1 MEEIIKALKLSA
13 VAEYIK
19 TGPPIIMAGVVL
31 VVSLIVL
38 MIISKILKKALSKTT
53 LDISLQKFFVKTLNI
68 VGVVLIAICVLS
80 TAGVSTTGL
89 IAGFSAAGAAVALA
103 LKDSLS
109 NIAGGIVLLITH
121 PFVTGDFIEI
131 GSYSGTVKEID
142 ILQTTLT
149 TADNKTIVIP
159 NGLLSSDE
167 VVNYT
172 KEPTRRVDLTVSV
185 SYDNDIELAKKSVIK
200 AAKGISLVLS
210 DPEPFVRV
218 SEYSDSSVNLAV
230 RVWCKTE
237 DYWEVHFTMI
247 EKMRESFEK
256 DGIEI
261 PYQRLDVNIVNDD
274 K

>member
-1 MEEIIKALKLSA
+1 M
-13 VAEYIK
+13 
-19 TGPPIIMAGVVL
+19 
-31 VVSLIVL
+31 
-38 MIISKILKKALSKTT
+38 
-53 LDISLQKFFVKTLNI
+53 
-68 VGVVLIAICVLS
+68 
-80 TAGVSTTGL
+80 
-89 IAGFSAAGAAVALA
+89 
-103 LKDSLS
+103 
-109 NIAGGIVLLITH
+109 LLITH

-142 ILQTTLT
+142 ILQTTLI

-185 SYDNDIELAKKSVIK
+185 SYDNDIELAKKSVVK

>member
-1 MEEIIKALKLSA
+1 MEKILDALKLSA
-13 VAEYIK
+13 VADYIK
-19 TGPPIIMAGVVL
+19 TGPPIIMALVVL
-31 VVSLIVL
+31 VAGLIVL
-38 MIISKILKKALSKTT
+38 FIVAKILKKALSRTT

-68 VGVVLIAICVLS
+68 VGFVLILICALS

-121 PFVTGDFIEI
+121 PFVTGDYIEI
-131 GSYSGTVKEID
+131 GDYSGTVKEID
-142 ILQTTLT
+142 ILQTTLLT
-149 TADNKTIVIP
+149 PDNKTIVIP

-185 SYDNDIELAKKSVIK
+185 SYDNDIELAKKSVLK
-200 AAKGISLVLS
+200 AAEDISLVLS
-210 DPEPFVRV
+210 DPQPFVRV

-237 DYWEVHFTMI
+237 DYWDVHFAMI

>member
-1 MEEIIKALKLSA
+1 MEKILDALKLSA
-13 VAEYIK
+13 VADYIK
-19 TGPPIIMAGVVL
+19 TGPPIIMAL
-31 VVSLIVL
+31 VILVAGLIVL
-38 MIISKILKKALSKTT
+38 FIVAKILKKALSRTT

-68 VGVVLIAICVLS
+68 VGFVLILICALS

-121 PFVTGDFIEI
+121 PFVTGDYIEI
-131 GSYSGTVKEID
+131 GDYSGTVKEID
-142 ILQTTLT
+142 ILQTTLLT
-149 TADNKTIVIP
+149 PDNKTIVIP

-185 SYDNDIELAKKSVIK
+185 SYDNDIELAKKSVLK
-200 AAKGISLVLS
+200 AAEGISLVLS
-210 DPEPFVRV
+210 DPQPFVRV

-237 DYWEVHFTMI
+237 DYWDVHFAMI

>member
-1 MEEIIKALKLSA
+1 MEKILEAIKLSKI
-13 VAEYIK
+13 VEYIK
-19 TGPPIIMAGVVL
+19 TGPAVVTAGVVL
-31 VVSLIVL
+31 AVGLLVL
-38 MIISKILKKALSKTT
+38 FVFSKLLKKALSKTA

-68 VGVVLIAICVLS
+68 VGVVLILICSLA

-121 PFVTGDFIEI
+121 PFVTGDFIEL

-142 ILQTTLT
+142 ILQTTLLT
-149 TADNKTIVIP
+149 GDNKTIVIP

-172 KEPTRRVDLTVSV
+172 KEATRRVDLTVAV
-185 SYDNDIELAKKSVIK
+185 SYDSDIELAKKSVIK
-200 AAKGISLVLS
+200 AAKKIELVL
-210 DPEPFVRV
+210 DAPDPFVRV
-218 SEYSDSSVNLAV
+218 SEYSDSAVNLAV

-237 DYWEVHFTMI
+237 DYWDVHFAMI
-247 EKMRESFEK
+247 EKMRECFIE

-274 K
+274 N

>member
-1 MEEIIKALKLSA
+1 MEKILDALKLSA
-13 VAEYIK
+13 VADYIK
-19 TGPPIIMAGVVL
+19 TGPPIIMALVVL
-31 VVSLIVL
+31 VAGLIVL
-38 MIISKILKKALSKTT
+38 FIVAKILKKALSRTT

-68 VGVVLIAICVLS
+68 VGFVLILICALS

-121 PFVTGDFIEI
+121 PFVTGDYIEI
-131 GSYSGTVKEID
+131 GDYSGTVKEID
-142 ILQTTLT
+142 ILQTTLLT
-149 TADNKTIVIP
+149 PDNKTIVIP

-185 SYDNDIELAKKSVIK
+185 SYDNDIELAKKSVLK
-200 AAKGISLVLS
+200 AAEGISLVLS
-210 DPEPFVRV
+210 DPQPFVRV

-237 DYWEVHFTMI
+237 DYWDVHFAMI

>member
-1 MEEIIKALKLSA
+1 MDKFLEAIKLSKI
-13 VAEYIK
+13 AEYIK
-19 TGPPIIMAGVVL
+19 TGPAIVIAAIVL
-31 VVSLIVL
+31 VISVVALL
-38 MIISKILKKALSKTT
+38 IISKILKKALSKTT
-53 LDISLQKFFVKTLNI
+53 LDISLQKFFVKTVNI
-68 VGVVLIAICVLS
+68 VGIVLIAICVLS

-121 PFVTGDFIEI
+121 PFATGDYIEL

-142 ILQTTLT
+142 ILQTTLI

-172 KEPTRRVDLTVSV
+172 KEPTRRVDLSVSV
-185 SYDNDIELAKKSVIK
+185 SYDNDIELAKKSVKK
-200 AAKGISLVLS
+200 AASREKMVLS
-210 DPEPFVRV
+210 DPQPFVRV
-218 SEYSDSSVNLAV
+218 SEYSDSAVNLTV

-237 DYWEVHFTMI
+237 NYWDVHFSMI
-247 EKMRESFEK
+247 EKMRECFKE

-261 PYQRLDVNIVNDD
+261 PYQRVDVHVVNENE
-274 K
+274 

>member
-1 MEEIIKALKLSA
+1 MDKFVKALKLS
-13 VAEYIK
+13 EILDYIK
-19 TGPPIIMAGVVL
+19 TGPAIVVA
-31 VVSLIVL
+31 LIVFVL
-38 MIISKILKKALSKTT
+38 GLFVLFLFSKALKKALSKTT

-68 VGVVLIAICVLS
+68 VGAVLILICALA
-80 TAGVSTTGL
+80 TAGISTTGL

-131 GSYSGTVKEID
+131 GSYSGVVKEID
-142 ILQTTLT
+142 IIQTTLIT
-149 TADNKTIVIP
+149 GDNKTIVIP
-159 NGLLSSDE
+159 NGLLCSDE

-185 SYDNDIELAKKSVIK
+185 SYDSDIELAKKSVIK
-200 AAKGISLVLS
+200 AAKKIAFVLS
-210 DPEPFVRV
+210 KPEPFVRV
-218 SEYSDSSVNLAV
+218 SEYSDSAVNLAV

-237 DYWEVHFTMI
+237 NYWDVHFSMI
-247 EKMRESFEK
+247 EQMRECFKE

-261 PYQRLDVNIVNDD
+261 PYQRIDVNLVKDE
-274 K
+274 